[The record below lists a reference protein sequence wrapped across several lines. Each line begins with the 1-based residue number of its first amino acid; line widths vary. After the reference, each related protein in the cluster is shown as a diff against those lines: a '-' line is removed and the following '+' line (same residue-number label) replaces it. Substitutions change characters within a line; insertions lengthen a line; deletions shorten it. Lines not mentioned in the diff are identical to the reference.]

1 MYSWRMKALQ
11 AFVKASGIRTV
22 LGSDSKVIS
31 DDLQKFRH
39 FRSLVEPVERPK
51 YDSLVL
57 HWYVAENTA
66 PDAGDLFCHMLSG
79 KKIDCLNSSK
89 IRRSELKGLL
99 PDSLDLEMLMTCYD
113 LIGVEGSIEINSGK
127 DDRVD
132 VHDSYRFE
140 LTSAIEVKPW
150 IRSSAKVML
159 VDGYIEQVSEIHHIL
174 QKCSESKVPLLI
186 FARGYSADVL
196 HTISVNV
203 MRQTIDILPFTI
215 KLDLGQV
222 NDFYDLSILTGAQ
235 VISSEKGQLISSS
248 KFEEMPSVTY
258 VRYSPYEKM
267 LIMRNDST
275 RPQVLQ
281 HLRKLREKLEST
293 DAYNLSEL
301 TGRIRKM
308 TSLVC
313 MVSLKDDM
321 SFQIRRDAFKR
332 SSRLIDHY
340 SRYGLAHTSVG
351 KYPKSSYDI
360 ASRHASDALEKLEST
375 VTLCF

>member
-1 MYSWRMKALQ
+1 MKALS
-11 AFVKASGIRTV
+11 AFVKASGTRTV

-39 FRSLVEPVERPK
+39 FRSMVEPIERPK

-66 PDAGDLFCHMLSG
+66 PDAGELFCRMLEG
-79 KKIDCLNSSK
+79 KKIECKSSGK
-89 IRRSELKGLL
+89 IRKSELKGLL
-99 PDSLDLEMLMTCYD
+99 PDDPDLDILMICYD
-113 LIGVEGSIEINSGK
+113 LIGVEGSIEVNPGK
-127 DDRVD
+127 DDRID
-132 VHDSYRFE
+132 VHDSYRFD
-140 LTSAIEVKPW
+140 LTASIETKAW

-159 VDGYIEQVSEIHHIL
+159 VDGYIEHVSEIHHVL
-174 QKCSESKVPLLI
+174 QKCSESKVPLII
-186 FARGYSADVL
+186 FARGYSGDVL
-196 HTISVNV
+196 NTISVNV
-203 MRQTIDILPFTI
+203 TRQTIDILPFTI

-248 KFEEMPSVTY
+248 KFEELPSVTY

-267 LIMRNDST
+267 LVMRNDST
-275 RPQVLQ
+275 RPQVMQ

-293 DAYNLSEL
+293 DAYNLNEL

-313 MVSLKDDM
+313 MVTFKDDLG
-321 SFQIRRDAFKR
+321 FQIRKDSFKR
-332 SSRLIDHY
+332 ASRLIDHY
-340 SRYGLAHTSVG
+340 SRFGRARTSVG
-351 KYPKSSYDI
+351 DYPKSSYDI
-360 ASRHASDALEKLEST
+360 AARHAADALEKLEST
-375 VTLCF
+375 VTLRF